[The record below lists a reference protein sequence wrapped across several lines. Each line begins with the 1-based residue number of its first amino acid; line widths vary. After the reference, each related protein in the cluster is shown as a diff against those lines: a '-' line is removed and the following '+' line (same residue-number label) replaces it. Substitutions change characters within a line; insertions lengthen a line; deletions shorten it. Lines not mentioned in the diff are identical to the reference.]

1 MAPVDAPSPSS
12 SSSSSSSPHSRQPTP
27 SSSKEDGERVKD
39 NKESKHA
46 SSDEAESEEVPKEV
60 KGKDKTD
67 ENDDPKSEEDED
79 EDKEEDDDKKSPK
92 SSDANPIDG
101 GGDVAEQPHDQQQQ
115 QHLPVIANAH
125 VNGDWQAI
133 WSPQH
138 NMYYFYNTRTNE
150 TTWTN
155 PLANSD
161 TSASTST
168 STSSTSTYYDA
179 AAAAAIA
186 QGIDPSL
193 AYLDPSLAAGPS
205 ASSLLSS
212 NPAAYT
218 YSAKFNSR
226 TGAFTRPD
234 GRDPEH
240 VSEYERMKRMNNFYF
255 DMDQWQKDVDDRNT
269 EEAEGGKKR
278 KKPSKKDLVSV
289 FVKLCFLVLV
299 PLPLPLHSYTFIHT
313 SYLIRYRVSSNI
325 VLPHHP
331 FFLSFF
337 LECCN
342 GNNVLIN

>member
-101 GGDVAEQPHDQQQQ
+101 GGDVAEQHDQQ
-115 QHLPVIANAH
+115 QHLPVVANAH

-161 TSASTST
+161 ASASTST

-289 FVKLCFLVLV
+289 FVKLCFLILA
-299 PLPLPLHSYTFIHT
+299 PLPLTLHSYALIHT
-313 SYLIRYRVSSNI
+313 SYLIRNHVPSNI
-325 VLPHHP
+325 ALPNHP
-331 FFLSFF
+331 FFFFLFFF

-342 GNNVLIN
+342 GNNVLID